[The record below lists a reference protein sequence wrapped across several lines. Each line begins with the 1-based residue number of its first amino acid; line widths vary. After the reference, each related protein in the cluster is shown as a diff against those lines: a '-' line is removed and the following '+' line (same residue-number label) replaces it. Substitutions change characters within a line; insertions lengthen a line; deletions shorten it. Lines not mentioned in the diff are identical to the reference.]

1 MSEST
6 LSQSLLEFSPIQAS
20 QRHYTEDEI
29 TSLVTAIRSL
39 KNEVKDLMIKQATDT
54 LQVPLEVVEPAVKEY
69 MRQSYKL
76 GRPPMEAEIQDAI
89 TKTNTMKAAAE
100 YLGVSITTLKRYCSL
115 YEKNSEGGTP
125 LRLWQP
131 TRGNKVFRSTLP

>member
-39 KNEVKDLMIKQATDT
+39 KNEVKDLMIKQAVNT

-76 GRPPMEAEIQDAI
+76 GRPPLEGEIKDAI

-100 YLGVSITTLKRYCSL
+100 YLGVSVTTLKRYSQL

-131 TRGNKVFRSTLP
+131 TRGNSVFKRVGP